1 MDVHDARIGDVVYF
15 VADDY
20 DEQYHIN
27 VSILQKGTITAIY
40 EDTES
45 IEVEWANNLTGEDEE
60 QADDFFFATKQ
71 EAIADYIGRHTDDL
85 VAQALTLD

>member
-1 MDVHDARIGDVVYF
+1 MDIQNAKIGQVVYF

-45 IEVEWANNLTGEDEE
+45 IEVEWVNNPAGEDEE

-71 EAIADYIGRHTDDL
+71 EAIADYIRRHTDDL
-85 VAQALTLD
+85 VEQALAMD

>member
-1 MDVHDARIGDVVYF
+1 MDIQDAKIGQVVYF

-27 VSILQKGTITAIY
+27 VSILQKGTVTAIY

-45 IEVEWANNLTGEDEE
+45 IEVEWDNNPTDEDEE
-60 QADDFFFATKQ
+60 QAADFFFATKQ
-71 EAIADYIGRHTDDL
+71 EAIADYIRRHTDDL
-85 VAQALTLD
+85 VEQALAMD

>member
-20 DEQYHIN
+20 DVQYRIS

-71 EAIADYIGRHTDDL
+71 EAIADYIRRHTDDL
-85 VAQALTLD
+85 VAQALAMD